1 MLLTHNRSMTNSL
14 RGRTWLPAL
23 FALTLFVTS
32 CGGDEEVSGGVA
44 SISEVAGADAV
55 NAADA
60 LQAAA
65 DETATLS
72 PEEAGLAL
80 SACMRDGGYPDF
92 PDATV
97 DDQGRLNL
105 QAALG
110 ASGIDLRDEQVRAQL
125 ATCQEAVGTNN
136 FGTAGRG
143 GDRGDIGESLLGYTQ
158 CLRDQGLDVGDIAI
172 GQPGA
177 GGAEDGAASPAGDGG
192 RQGQPRGEG
201 GARGDQSGRLAA
213 QLGLDADDPT
223 TAAALDACQG
233 ALDEAFAGIG
243 APGASAPATSD
254 N

>member
-1 MLLTHNRSMTNSL
+1 MQRTHNQFMTHL
-14 RGRTWLPAL
+14 PRGCPWLLAL
-23 FALTLFVTS
+23 LALTFFVAS
-32 CGGDEEVSGGVA
+32 CGGDDPEVTGGVA
-44 SISEVAGADAV
+44 SISELGGTDAV
-55 NAADA
+55 DAADA
-60 LQAAA
+60 AQSAA
-65 DETATLS
+65 DEASTLS

-80 SACMRDGGYPDF
+80 SACMRDGGFPDF

-97 DDQGRLNL
+97 DGEGRLNL

-110 ASGIDLRDEQVRAQL
+110 DSGIDLRDEQVRAQL
-125 ATCQEAVGTNN
+125 TECQEAVGTTN

-158 CLRDQGLDVGDIAI
+158 CLRDQGLDVGDIAL
-172 GQPGA
+172 GQPQA
-177 GGAEDGAASPAGDGG
+177 GAADATADGG